1 MKVTQ
6 NSNLKPKINP
16 KEEKYLK
23 YYHKLIE
30 ELLWA
35 DLHLKLWGRLIDYTG
50 QLHVANTF
58 FTVTMKAHLDAALV
72 HLFKIFDTHEDS
84 LSIWKFMKY
93 VDTNTEIFST
103 ESFVR
108 RMAGNTNL
116 DYLLKSHAPVTST
129 DIEKDKNKL
138 HSKES
143 IIKTLKKRRDKEY
156 SHIDE
161 AILLKIDNA
170 PRQSH
175 LSISEVQDSITAVF
189 EILSRYSTAYDQS
202 TFSRKWLGENDI
214 EEVMAAI
221 QFRLEEQSKQWNI
234 SQTRQ
239 N

>member
-1 MKVTQ
+1 MKVRQ
-6 NSNLKPKINP
+6 NENIKSKINS

-35 DLHLKLWGRLIDYTG
+35 DLHLKLWRRLVDYSG

-72 HLFKIFDTHEDS
+72 HLFKIFDTHKDS
-84 LSIWKFMKY
+84 LSIWKFMNY
-93 VDTNTEIFST
+93 VETNPEIFST
-103 ESFVR
+103 KSFSR
-108 RMAGNTNL
+108 RMAGNTDL
-116 DYLLKSHAPVTST
+116 DYLLKSHVPVTSK
-129 DIEKDKNKL
+129 DIEEDKTKL

-143 IIKTLKKRRDKEY
+143 IIRTLKKRRDKEY

-161 AILLKIDNA
+161 ALLLKMDNIT
-170 PRQSH
+170 RQSH
-175 LSISEVQDSITAVF
+175 LSISEVENSITAVF

-202 TFSRKWLGENDI
+202 TYSRKWLREDDI
-214 EEVMAAI
+214 EEVVASI

-234 SQTRQ
+234 SQTR
-239 N
+239 